1 MEFTCIYKQITN
13 IKLLKTMK
21 QNQDNRNILEQSLLD
36 YDKIEKMIARN
47 SEDTVKNILGESLK
61 KSLKN
66 ILAEANDEFDEE
78 EDDLDLGTEETDGMD
93 DIESDTDLNDE
104 EEIDEPE
111 ETEVDDVELG
121 DDMDLEDDLEGGEDE
136 EDFDFDEFKT
146 GEDEYDLTNNSIE
159 DVIKIFKRIDGDD
172 SVIVKKL
179 DDDKIEV
186 KDNETEA
193 EYVIDLESDGDDDA
207 IGDFGFDGDDDL
219 DSNLSEEFINE
230 YDMDFGMDDGSYY
243 DDDDLDDKLRDFN
256 LPSDIEEYNPTDD
269 DLDEFDDEFDD
280 DLLDE
285 SDEFEIELD
294 GDDMLGEKPMTQS
307 IGANRRA
314 GKMSQTRKAY
324 APGKATN
331 RDGAKLIANEQKLK
345 RIYNAKLSEMK
356 RKHEAEKKEII
367 ESVNKYKETLKL
379 FSNKIKESAVLNNNL
394 AKYVKLISENT
405 TTKDEKLS
413 ILRRFSNQG
422 NSIESSNKLYESI
435 NKELK
440 DKVHPEFITLN
451 DKVSASGSKKIN
463 EQVIYEDK
471 GQLGGVLNLMNRIE
485 KL

>member
-1 MEFTCIYKQITN
+1 MKFTCIYKQITN

-21 QNQDNRNILEQSLLD
+21 QNQDNKNILEQSLLD

-66 ILAEANDEFDEE
+66 ILAEANDEFEE
-78 EDDLDLGTEETDGMD
+78 EDDLDLDVEKTDGMD
-93 DIESDTDLNDE
+93 DTESDTDLNDE

-146 GEDEYDLTNNSIE
+146 GDDEYDLTNNSIE
-159 DVIKIFKRIDGDD
+159 DVIKVFKKIDGND

-179 DDDKIEV
+179 DDGKIEF
-186 KDNETEA
+186 KDSETEA
-193 EYVIDLESDGDDDA
+193 EYLIDLGADTDDDA
-207 IGDFGFDGDDDL
+207 MDDFGFDGDDE
-219 DSNLSEEFINE
+219 LSESFINE
-230 YDMDFGMDDGSYY
+230 YDSGLDMDSEINYFDDEE
-243 DDDDLDDKLRDFN
+243 LDDKLSGFN
-256 LPSDIEEYNPTDD
+256 LPSDIDEYNPTDD
-269 DLDEFDDEFDD
+269 DLGEFNDEFDDEFDD
-280 DLLDE
+280 MLGE
-285 SDEFEIELD
+285 SDDFEIELD
-294 GDDMLGEKPMTQS
+294 EDEMLDEKPMTQS

-314 GKMSQTRKAY
+314 GKMSQTRKEY
-324 APGKATN
+324 APGKASN

-345 RIYNAKLSEMK
+345 KMYIAKLNEMS
-356 RKHEAEKKEII
+356 RKYKAERKAITE
-367 ESVNKYKETLKL
+367 EVNKYKETLKL
-379 FSNKIKESAVLNNNL
+379 FSDKIKESAVLNNNL

-413 ILRRFSNQG
+413 ILKKFSEQG
-422 NSIESSNKLYESI
+422 NSIDNSNKLYESI
-435 NKELK
+435 NRELK
-440 DKVHPEFITLN
+440 GKVTPEFITLN
-451 DKVSASGSKKIN
+451 DKVSAHGSKKIN

>member
-1 MEFTCIYKQITN
+1 
-13 IKLLKTMK
+13 MK

-78 EDDLDLGTEETDGMD
+78 EDDLDLDIEETDGMD
-93 DIESDTDLNDE
+93 DTESDTDLNDE

-159 DVIKIFKRIDGDD
+159 DVIKIFKRIDGND

-207 IGDFGFDGDDDL
+207 MGDFGFDGDDDL

-285 SDEFEIELD
+285 SDEFEIELG

-314 GKMSQTRKAY
+314 GKMSQTRKEY
-324 APGKATN
+324 APGKASN

-356 RKHEAEKKEII
+356 KKHEAEKKAITED
-367 ESVNKYKETLKL
+367 VNKYKETLKL
-379 FSNKIKESAVLNNNL
+379 FSDKIKESAVLNNNL

-413 ILRRFSNQG
+413 ILRRFSDQG

-440 DKVHPEFITLN
+440 DKVHPEIVTLN
-451 DKVSASGSKKIN
+451 DKVSAEGSKKIN

-471 GQLGGVLNLMNRIE
+471 GQLGDVLNLMNRIGN
-485 KL
+485 L